1 MCAFRTCPLFEFL
14 TTFARD
20 EMREREIKLR
30 VRQTMVKNLNNL
42 SKYYVKNFVW
52 PDKVFFSGFYSRF
65 ILIYSCKY
73 MHV

>member
-1 MCAFRTCPLFEFL
+1 MCGFRTCPLFEFL

-20 EMREREIKLR
+20 EMRER
-30 VRQTMVKNLNNL
+30 
-42 SKYYVKNFVW
+42 
-52 PDKVFFSGFYSRF
+52 DKVKSSPNHGEKFKQFIKILCQKFCVARQSFFSGFYSRF